1 MLPHPEAFFLP
12 TEGNSP
18 GQRFCLFHASQE
30 PIVRGSILYI
40 HPFTEEMNKSR
51 RMAALQSRALAR
63 AGYDVLQ
70 IDLLGCGDSSGDF
83 GDATWQEWV
92 SDVLRGCDW
101 LRSRTKPRAAGPGG
115 TARSQPSSHNE
126 PHATATANTPPPP
139 RPFPTEPCTTTPPDT
154 PPLWLWGLR
163 AGCLLAVDAAKQL
176 NEPCNF
182 LFWQPPSSGKPLLQQ
197 FLRLKVAG
205 DMLGGQAK
213 GVMEDMR
220 QQLASGTSVEIAGYM
235 LSAGLASGMEQAA
248 LLPPAIASDPQEAV
262 MRPLTASAGP
272 APTAHQFP
280 AGGSRQTRR
289 LEWLELSTRE
299 DASLSPV
306 STKTIAQWQQAG
318 YATRSHIVNGP
329 SFWQTTEIEDAPA
342 LIAATTAALANGL
355 P

>member
-1 MLPHPEAFFLP
+1 MSTQTEAFFLP
-12 TEGNSP
+12 IDEGRN
-18 GQRFCLFHASQE
+18 GKRFCLFHSAQGD
-30 PIVRGSILYI
+30 VDRGSILYI

-51 RMAALQSRALAR
+51 RMAALNSRALAH

-92 SDVLRGCDW
+92 GDVLRGCDW
-101 LRSRTKPRAAGPGG
+101 IRNRNKPP
-115 TARSQPSSHNE
+115 
-126 PHATATANTPPPP
+126 ATAPG
-139 RPFPTEPCTTTPPDT
+139 DT

-182 LFWQPPSSGKPLLQQ
+182 LFWQPASSGKQLLQQ

-213 GVMEDMR
+213 GVMDGMH
-220 QQLASGTSVEIAGYM
+220 QQLASGASAEIAGYM

-248 LLPPAIASDPQEAV
+248 LLPPAIPTGPEKADR
-262 MRPLTASAGP
+262 RPLPVSTSP
-272 APTAHQFP
+272 EPTAHELP
-280 AGGSRQTRR
+280 PGGAGQTPR
-289 LEWLELSTRE
+289 LEWLEMSTRE
-299 DASLSPV
+299 DPSLSPV

-342 LIAATTAALANGL
+342 LIAATVAALSNIPLTQPAVNA
-355 P
+355 